1 VSHTVNDFDT
11 AALLQALPSRID
23 AIVRAHAAATPD
35 APALREDG
43 RTLSYRE
50 LLEEIEDCAAWLRG
64 LGVQA
69 GERVMLVSENC
80 AAQVAAL
87 FAVSSLDAWFVNVNA
102 RLTAPELDAIRTHC
116 GARVVLYTVAASPD
130 AAAHASRAG
139 AGAGAHGELMASL
152 HADGVAPAAG
162 VPDPV
167 AAEPIAA
174 LVYTT
179 GTTGRPKGVML
190 SHRNLLFVANVSSRL
205 RGVTP
210 GDLAYG
216 VLPVSHVYGLTSVLL
231 GTLAAGAC
239 LRLAPRFTPQAMLAA
254 IRDEGLTIVQGVP
267 AMYARLLELGVPAP
281 LGSRLRFA
289 YAGGSPLD
297 PTLKAEVEQLLGLP
311 LHNGYGLT
319 EAAPTVSQ
327 TRLDAPRA
335 DTSVGHAIPGVEVRV
350 DGTAGEPG
358 KLWVRGPNVMQ
369 GYYRDPAGTAAVLH
383 PGGWLDTGD
392 LARRDADGAL
402 FIAGRS
408 KEMII
413 RSGFKVYPLEVETA
427 LNAHPAVTQS
437 AVVGR
442 SLPDGNEEV
451 VAFVQPAAGSMLTST
466 ELGDWACARLAPY
479 KRPARIV
486 FMDSLPAAPSGK
498 VLKHH
503 LKI

>member
-1 VSHTVNDFDT
+1 VSNTLSDILH
-11 AALLQALPSRID
+11 SRID
-23 AIVRAHAAATPD
+23 AIVRTHAARTPH
-35 APALREDG
+35 APALAEDG
-43 RTLSYRE
+43 RTLSYAQ
-50 LLEEIEDCAAWLRG
+50 LLHEIDACAAWLRE
-64 LGVQA
+64 LGVQP

-87 FAVSSLDAWFVNVNA
+87 FAVASLDAWFVNVNA
-102 RLTAPELDAIRTHC
+102 RLTAPELDTIRTHC
-116 GARVVLYTVAASPD
+116 GARVVLYTVAASSD
-130 AAAHASRAG
+130 AAAHAARGG
-139 AGAGAHGELMASL
+139 AGTRAHGELMASL
-152 HADGVAPAAG
+152 HADGVVPEAVVPEADAPEPAS
-162 VPDPV
+162 
-167 AAEPIAA
+167 AEPVAA

-190 SHRNLLFVANVSSRL
+190 SHRNLLFVASVSSGL

-231 GTLAAGAC
+231 GTLHAGAC
-239 LRLAPRFTPQAMLAA
+239 LRLAPRFTPQAMLDA
-254 IRDEGLTIVQGVP
+254 IVKEGLSIVQGVP
-267 AMYARLLELGVPAP
+267 AMYARLLELCRGVPAP
-281 LGSRLRFA
+281 LASKLRFA

-297 PTLKAEVEQLLGLP
+297 PTLKAEVEHLLGLP

-335 DTSVGHAIPGVEVRV
+335 DTSVGHAIPGVEVRI
-350 DGTAGEPG
+350 DGAGGEPG

-369 GYYRDPAGTAAVLH
+369 GYYRDPAGTAAVL
-383 PGGWLDTGD
+383 GADGWLDTGD
-392 LARRDADGAL
+392 LARRAPDGAL

-408 KEMII
+408 KELII
-413 RSGFKVYPLEVETA
+413 RSGFKVYPLEVETV

-442 SLPDGNEEV
+442 ALPGGNEEV
-451 VAFVQPAAGSMLTST
+451 VAFVQPAAGNVLTAADM
-466 ELGDWACARLAPY
+466 EDWACARLAPY

-486 FMDSLPAAPSGK
+486 FMDSLPAAASGK
-498 VLKHH
+498 VLKHQ
-503 LKI
+503 LKAW